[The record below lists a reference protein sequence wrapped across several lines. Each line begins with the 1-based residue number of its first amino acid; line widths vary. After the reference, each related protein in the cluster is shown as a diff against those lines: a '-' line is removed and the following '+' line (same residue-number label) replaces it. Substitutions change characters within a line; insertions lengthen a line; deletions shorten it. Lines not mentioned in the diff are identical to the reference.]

1 MAATSWL
8 SKDKDTIANKSS
20 NNNAPAKQVQKP
32 VRVIMDCTDFEAP
45 SSISFLKPSK
55 TLLRAPKIVWLHQ
68 IALWCLED
76 YSNAVAFIRRVQH
89 PLLGTEQHVYQPGL
103 ISMYDAETLRAW
115 SFKCEHTEPPFSCG
129 ADLTYIP
136 LTGAFALTR
145 AAVNC
150 CVYRILRFL
159 QILSNFSFFFLLSL
173 FWPMFLTLSRRR
185 KAFSS
190 Y

>member
-1 MAATSWL
+1 MAATSSL
-8 SKDKDTIANKSS
+8 SNDKDTIANKSS
-20 NNNAPAKQVQKP
+20 NINSPAKQVQKP

-45 SSISFLKPSK
+45 SSIYFLKVSK

-145 AAVNC
+145 AAVSC
-150 CVYRILRFL
+150 CV
-159 QILSNFSFFFLLSL
+159 
-173 FWPMFLTLSRRR
+173 
-185 KAFSS
+185 
-190 Y
+190 